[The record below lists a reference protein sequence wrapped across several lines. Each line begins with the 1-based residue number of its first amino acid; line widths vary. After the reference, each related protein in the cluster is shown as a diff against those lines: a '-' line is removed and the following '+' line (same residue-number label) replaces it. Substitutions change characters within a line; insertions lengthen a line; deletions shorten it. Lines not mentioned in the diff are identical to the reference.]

1 MPNKRDFCNRPIG
14 GTMNEK
20 QIEAIAMISFRGVFA
35 RRLLPDDD
43 FEETWA
49 LVRSEEI
56 FRTKLTLMAAHA
68 VARDGVEAA

>member
-1 MPNKRDFCNRPIG
+1 MPVKRDFSNRRMG

-43 FEETWA
+43 FAEAWA
-49 LVRSEEI
+49 RVRSEEI

-68 VARDGVEAA
+68 VERDGVEAA

>member
-1 MPNKRDFCNRPIG
+1 MTEQRDFYNTPMG

-20 QIEAIAMISFRGVFA
+20 QIEAVAMISFRGVFA
-35 RRLLPDDD
+35 RRLLPDDE
-43 FEETWA
+43 FETYWA

-68 VARDGVEAA
+68 VARDGVEAS